1 MRIIPT
7 LKFIIKHPL
16 NRSCKIVAIKRFLA
30 WQIGSRLVPGA
41 VAVSFVGSS
50 KLLVKPG
57 MTGATGNIYTGLH
70 EFETM
75 AFLLHVL
82 RPQELF
88 VDVGA
93 NVGSY
98 TVLAGAVVGARCIS
112 FEPLPQTFQHL
123 LNNICLNDIKDIV
136 QAHNLGIGREDGIL
150 RFTSGLDTVNHVA
163 NKVEIVSG
171 NTLEVR
177 VVSLDNVIGDMQP
190 KLIKID
196 VEGFEANVIAGAD
209 RTLSNDML
217 DAVIM
222 ELNGSGDRYGV
233 DEAAIHKKMLDYGF
247 KAFTYSPFDR
257 TLNSLEGKNV
267 QADNTLYIRNSG
279 RVKERL
285 LQAPKFHVLDYDI

>member
-1 MRIIPT
+1 MSIIST
-7 LKFIIKHPL
+7 LKFITSHPL
-16 NRSCKIVAIKRFLA
+16 NRSRKLAAVKRFLA

-41 VAVSFVGSS
+41 VAVRFAGSS

-82 RPQELF
+82 RSHDLF

-93 NVGSY
+93 NIGSY

-112 FEPLPQTFQHL
+112 FEPLPETYQHL
-123 LNNICLNDIKDIV
+123 LNNICLNDIKELV
-136 QAHNLGIGREDGIL
+136 QAHNLGIGKEDGIL
-150 RFTSGLDTVNHVA
+150 RFTTGLGTVNHVA
-163 NKVEIVSG
+163 NNEEIYSG

-177 VVSLDNVIGDMQP
+177 VVSLDNVIGAIQP

-196 VEGFEANVIAGAD
+196 VEGFESNVVSGAN
-209 RTLSNDML
+209 RTLSNDGL

-222 ELNGSGDRYGV
+222 ELNGSGDIYGF
-233 DEAAIHKKMLDYGF
+233 DEAAIHRQMLDYGF

-257 TLNSLEGKNV
+257 TLILLEGKNV
-267 QADNTLYIRNSG
+267 QADNTLYIKNIG
-279 RVKERL
+279 HVKERL
-285 LQAPKFHVLDYDI
+285 ASAPKFHVLDHDI